1 MSCPL
6 IEEVWA
12 DEHEEPRLP
21 ATEEGALADLF
32 DNELDWLFLLLNF
45 MQTRTQIL
53 NLIEELRILTRRINN
68 ITCGLKQN

>member
-1 MSCPL
+1 MGTLHFPIVEISAIPFGLQTMSCPL

-32 DNELDWLFLLLNF
+32 DNELD
-45 MQTRTQIL
+45 
-53 NLIEELRILTRRINN
+53 
-68 ITCGLKQN
+68 